1 VERRPP
7 VGSLEDRCILEAC
20 QSSATPP
27 GDYAIG
33 DPGVSLRSTPGDSLA
48 SLQLV
53 QAAMVNNL
61 LSKPDV
67 ILHRCFLVWVTPV
80 LRFMSFGLLAVKDT
94 ASPSVQAFG
103 ARRHVRRRSLRFQA
117 GDWLE
122 IFADNSSAGGPSAA
136 TLRNFKQ
143 QLVSP
148 LFQGDRRGVL
158 VGDFAP
164 IHVVAVD
171 HLAV

>member
-1 VERRPP
+1 MLEISVGNP
-7 VGSLEDRCILEAC
+7 VFDQGF
-20 QSSATPP
+20 
-27 GDYAIG
+27 AIEFYG
-33 DPGVSLRSTPGDSLA
+33 HRAVL
-48 SLQLV
+48 
-53 QAAMVNNL
+53 VNNL

-67 ILHRCFLVWVTPV
+67 ILHRWFLVWVTPV
-80 LRFMSFGLLAVKDT
+80 LRIMAFGLLAVKDT

-103 ARRHVRRRSLRFQA
+103 ARRHVWRRSLRFQA

-148 LFQGDRRGVL
+148 LFQGDRCGVL
-158 VGDFAP
+158 VRDFAP